1 MKAIALVAALVGIA
15 SADPPSGNPDLT
27 IKHAPARLHMRPKHV
42 AQTAVPDQPAPAATP
57 APPADAMTAASA
69 TATSKFRPLPQS
81 PRDFEERVILKV
93 RAGIQLDGAPA
104 SGELLR
110 GGAAL
115 PSGFSGS
122 RPWIAGDAVVGF
134 RDLFLPSLGAY
145 LLSSFQFDAGDTL
158 ATRSALVVP
167 GDAADQRI
175 AIKAGYAEWGRD
187 ARAEAEGQHLWLR
200 AGRQFRLDGG
210 GMFAY
215 FDGATVGYRQ
225 PAWDAS
231 VFAGQRVALYVDT
244 PTGFTFGATG
254 SLDLKKLKDL
264 PLVLGLDYLG
274 LAIDNGAGIDVPST
288 TLRQMAAVT
297 ASSELG
303 KQTHLDA
310 RLRVIDNGTGMGLG
324 RVGGRIRHQLS
335 KTLVVAADV
344 EQRFASD
351 VAYDLASPSSVDVV
365 SVARQLGVGLAA
377 PIDALA
383 IGGRVDWRTDL
394 VEILGFARAN
404 VPEST
409 PQAVEQQGYLEAGAA
424 LAHAPLPGMWA
435 TAQYTFRDY
444 FLRDASNQMGSAF
457 ADTAGSGLATM
468 HELAADATY
477 ASSGAGI
484 TKWRF
489 GAGVFYRIYDLV
501 TPYVTTSH
509 DGRGGGRG
517 SIQYWLT
524 RQLHAEVAGEVA
536 QSSPTLARELGTLT
550 SIRAAVEA
558 RW

>member
-1 MKAIALVAALVGIA
+1 MKASIKRFEPARAILFVAALGGIA
-15 SADPPSGNPDLT
+15 AADPDLT
-27 IKHAPARLHMRPKHV
+27 IKHIPAKLQMRPKHV
-42 AQTAVPDQPAPAATP
+42 AQQSAPEP
-57 APPADAMTAASA
+57 KADAVTAASA
-69 TATSKFRPLPQS
+69 KATGEFRPLPQS
-81 PRDFEERVILKV
+81 ERDFEERVILKV
-93 RAGIQLDGAPA
+93 RAGVQLDGAGA
-104 SGELLR
+104 SGEPLR

-122 RPWIAGDAVVGF
+122 RSWVTGDAVIGF

-145 LLSSFQFDAGDTL
+145 LLSSFQFDASDTL

-167 GDAADQRI
+167 GDAAEQRI

-187 ARAEAEGQHLWLR
+187 ARADAEGQHLWLR

-215 FDGATVGYRQ
+215 FDGATVGYREQ
-225 PAWDAS
+225 TWDAS

-244 PTGFTFGATG
+244 PAGITFGATG
-254 SLDLKKLKDL
+254 SLDLKKQKDL
-264 PLVLGLDYLG
+264 PFKLGLDYLG
-274 LAIDNGAGIDVPST
+274 LAIDNSLGGDVRTT

-297 ASSELG
+297 DSSDLG
-303 KQTHLDA
+303 KATHIDA
-310 RLRVIDNGTGMGLG
+310 RLRFVDNGSGMGLG
-324 RVGGRIRHQLS
+324 RVGGRLRHELS

-351 VAYDLASPSSVDVV
+351 VAYDLASPSAVDVV
-365 SVARQLGVGLAA
+365 QVARQLGIGLAA

-383 IGGRVDWRTDL
+383 LGGRVDWRNDNL
-394 VEILGFARAN
+394 EILGFARAN

-409 PQAVEQQGYLEAGAA
+409 PQTVEQEGYLEAGAA
-424 LAHAPLPGMWA
+424 FANAPLPGLWA

-444 FLRDASNQMGSAF
+444 FLHDASNQMGSAF
-457 ADTAGSGLATM
+457 ADTAGSGLSTM
-468 HELAADATY
+468 HEIAADATY
-477 ASSGAGI
+477 ASSGDGI

-501 TPYVTTSH
+501 TPYVATSH
-509 DGRGGGRG
+509 DGRGGGRAN
-517 SIQYWLT
+517 IQYWLS
-524 RQLHAEVAGEVA
+524 RQLHAELSGEVA

-550 SIRAAVEA
+550 SVRAAVEA